1 MTVFLLFSFLFGFH
15 GDRFPTF
22 SFLFDFHGDCFPT
35 FSFLYGFHAIP
46 IILLIM
52 LINLLGHITY
62 CYYLLYHVINTLPKK
77 NKQQEIKVSIVHL
90 MLLDHVHCVYVSE

>member
-1 MTVFLLFSFLFGFH
+1 
-15 GDRFPTF
+15 
-22 SFLFDFHGDCFPT
+22 
-35 FSFLYGFHAIP
+35 
-46 IILLIM
+46 M

-77 NKQQEIKVSIVHL
+77 KQQQEIKVSIVHL

>member
-1 MTVFLLFSFLFGFH
+1 MTVFLFFSFLFGFH

-22 SFLFDFHGDCFPT
+22 SFLIGFHGVCFPT

-77 NKQQEIKVSIVHL
+77 TQQEIKVSIVHL

>member
-1 MTVFLLFSFLFGFH
+1 MEKSRKMVTSQSK
-15 GDRFPTF
+15 T
-22 SFLFDFHGDCFPT
+22 PT

-77 NKQQEIKVSIVHL
+77 KQT
-90 MLLDHVHCVYVSE
+90 MLQIMRDLKFLRIDGHV